1 MDFTAVTKTGL
12 IDFPSEVLCV
22 YVFVDCIL
30 LQFSSI
36 KQRNI
41 KAEVFFGRMIH
52 RSICRNHDSQN

>member
-1 MDFTAVTKTGL
+1 MDFTAVTKTDPL
-12 IDFPSEVLCV
+12 EFPSEVGSV
-22 YVFVDCIL
+22 YVFVDYIL

-41 KAEVFFGRMIH
+41 KADVFFGRMIY